1 LGKPTFLQHLVDQ
14 VGEECCALMLFV
26 ALGMTA
32 GIVACVL
39 FGR

>member
-1 LGKPTFLQHLVDQ
+1 LRKPRLVQHLVDQ
-14 VGEECCALMLFV
+14 VGEECCALILFV

-32 GIVACVL
+32 GIVAYVL